1 MQNVSLNAALE
12 RATTW
17 SSYLDSMLS
26 GAVTLTNAETDPART
41 HDCIRQAEYAVG
53 QVAAALLEYVLTVEH
68 LNKHPQPAS
77 NLPEVTDADFQ
88 QQELD
93 RGEP

>member
-1 MQNVSLNAALE
+1 MQNVSLTAALE

-41 HDCIRQAEYAVG
+41 LECMRQAAHAVA
-53 QVAAALLEYVLTVEH
+53 QVANACSEYLLTVEH
-68 LNKHPQPAS
+68 MSKHPPTAQAS
-77 NLPEVTDADFQ
+77 GADVVIPEDA
-88 QQELD
+88 
-93 RGEP
+93 